1 MRARFA
7 AADALLKV
15 GTSVAIQDA
24 LERFMSVL
32 QLDRS
37 DTLGVRHIIPGLLL
51 QLDRVQECYDFLK
64 WWAIVGRNRDY
75 DWSDTTQ
82 PFLNI
87 RNADVF
93 EPIDI
98 FCSKGT
104 SLGHLVILTLVK
116 LSLYLDLGAYQSHSG
131 SFGSSFEEI
140 DRPIGRLA
148 RSKIGILGMGISKK
162 VKALE
167 RQYEKLCRV
176 VHDANPHFWP
186 ALVDE
191 GAETL
196 TPPSSYSRGDKD
208 EANLVLYQCRPAWQE
223 IEDAI
228 LMVNADTASFAPVY
242 ESPTGITRTRNARP
256 SGTDSL
262 EKRRGTGK
270 VFPST
275 FKPPVPTSSPL
286 ELFPAGR
293 GQSARFVSLNN
304 TRKVLVYVDGACPNN
319 GQPEPLGGWAAVYG
333 PGNIV
338 SSGLESTGPFG
349 DHNRATSNR
358 AELRATI
365 AALRMCDWRG
375 EGYDSIIIATD
386 SVYVVDGAT
395 GWAKSWTRNNWK
407 TRTGGDVKNK
417 DLWELLLGEVE
428 RWRER
433 GLDVALWRIP
443 RELNAL
449 ADTAA
454 KQAAQMEAVAEF
466 RDIVIGS
473 PSTPAAG
480 AGGTTPS
487 PHVLTLCL
495 EYEALF
501 DKIYQSLTS
510 RITAKARMERA
521 TTPEA
526 ALSIL
531 DREPPPSVILVVDG
545 GLARQRKVWERVIDH
560 LRGGATVLLAACFSS
575 SVSSGEFNRFFA
587 TIGLPWQQGSYH
599 RSTVTL
605 RRNAVGGS
613 LSSQLPSA
621 YSQKALFVKNV
632 EESAVWY
639 AETGFSDE
647 AAAVFAT
654 VGLGKLGYVGDVNGE
669 EGSDAVVLAMCGL
682 LD

>member
-1 MRARFA
+1 
-7 AADALLKV
+7 
-15 GTSVAIQDA
+15 
-24 LERFMSVL
+24 MSVL
-32 QLDRS
+32 RLDRR
-37 DTLGVRHIIPGLLL
+37 DALGVRNIIPGILL
-51 QLDRVQECYDFLK
+51 QLDRTQECYDFLR
-64 WWAIVGRNRDY
+64 WWAIVGRDRDY

-104 SLGHLVILTLVK
+104 SLAHLVILTLVK
-116 LSLYLDLGAYQSHSG
+116 LSLYLDLDAYETHDG
-131 SFGSSFEEI
+131 SFDFT

-148 RSKIGILGMGISKK
+148 RFKAERLGMGISQK
-162 VKALE
+162 VETLK
-167 RQYEKLCRV
+167 RQYETLCRV
-176 VHDANPHFWP
+176 VHDTNPHFWP

-191 GAETL
+191 GAVTP
-196 TPPSSYSRGDKD
+196 TPPSSYRRGDKD
-208 EANLVLYQCRPAWQE
+208 EANLVLYQCRPAWQG

-228 LMVNADTASFAPVY
+228 LMVDSDTASLAPIY
-242 ESPTGITRTRNARP
+242 KSPTSITGTRSARA
-256 SGTDSL
+256 SGTESL

-270 VFPST
+270 AFPSA
-275 FKPPVPTSSPL
+275 FKPSAPASSPSDFL
-286 ELFPAGR
+286 LAGR
-293 GQSARFVSLNN
+293 GQGARFVSPSNKKKALA
-304 TRKVLVYVDGACPNN
+304 YVDGACPNN
-319 GQPEPLGGWAAVYG
+319 GQPEPLGGWAVVYG

-338 SSGLESTGPFG
+338 SGSLESTGPFG
-349 DHNRATSNR
+349 DHSRTTSNR

-375 EGYDSIIIATD
+375 EGYNSIIVATD
-386 SVYVVDGAT
+386 SAYVVDGAT
-395 GWAKSWTRNNWK
+395 GWAKSWIRKNWK
-407 TRTGGDVKNK
+407 TRTGDDVKNK

-428 RWRER
+428 RWREH

-454 KQAAQMEAVAEF
+454 KQAAQREAVTKF
-466 RDIVIGS
+466 RDVFIGS
-473 PSTPAAG
+473 PSTSAAG
-480 AGGTTPS
+480 AAEAAPS
-487 PHVLTLCL
+487 PHILTLCL
-495 EYEALF
+495 EHETLF
-501 DKIYQSLTS
+501 DDIYRSLTS

-526 ALSIL
+526 ALTML
-531 DREPPPSVILVVDG
+531 NREPPPSVILVVDG
-545 GLARQRKVWERVIDH
+545 GLARQRKVFERVIDH
-560 LRGGATVLLAACFSS
+560 LCEGATVVLAGSFSS
-575 SVSSGEFNRFFA
+575 SVNVGEFNRVFA
-587 TIGLPWQQGSYH
+587 VVGLPWKSGSYH

-639 AETGFSDE
+639 AETGFSNE
-647 AAAVFAT
+647 AAVVFAN
-654 VGLGKLGYVGDVNGE
+654 VGSGKLGYVGDVNAE
-669 EGSDAVVLAMCGL
+669 EGSDVVILAMCGL